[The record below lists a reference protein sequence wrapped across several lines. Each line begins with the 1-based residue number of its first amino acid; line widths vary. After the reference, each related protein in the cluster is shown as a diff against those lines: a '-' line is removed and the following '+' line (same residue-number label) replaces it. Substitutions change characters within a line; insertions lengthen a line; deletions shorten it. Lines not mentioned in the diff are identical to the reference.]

1 MLIRFRIR
9 FNSVCFARSS
19 ASTTKMPPRVWVPEE
34 GEAPPRCWPST
45 VITTLS
51 CGHLEMISSNLL
63 CECISRVCLIDW
75 FALMPTIHVGP
86 MAFRLWIGM
95 SDSIKRNIQLIN
107 SSLFARHR
115 TNQTLIIERLTI
127 RRARSDFEPPV
138 LLKRP
143 CEYLHTGTHTESME
157 WKRSSCSNGI
167 PLCVRLKDLAA
178 FLWYSCDPCS
188 GLSRCLITSPTE
200 TL

>member
-19 ASTTKMPPRVWVPEE
+19 ASTTKMPPGVWVPDE

-75 FALMPTIHVGP
+75 FALMPTMHVGP

-115 TNQTLIIERLTI
+115 TNQTLIIERLT

-138 LLKRP
+138 LLKRSR
-143 CEYLHTGTHTESME
+143 EYLRIERRIQRVWSEREARALMVFLFVFA
-157 WKRSSCSNGI
+157 WRILPLFFDI
-167 PLCVRLKDLAA
+167 PAICVVD
-178 FLWYSCDPCS
+178 
-188 GLSRCLITSPTE
+188 
-200 TL
+200 